1 MPRLRQ
7 DIVQWLFTQDYWV
20 RFLGNAILHK
30 GCINERD
37 EESAFGYLL
46 QQNGLAEKTPEV
58 PLSSIAISEN
68 TTEATESVVLAGMKD
83 LKNVNALAPGQELT
97 FGNGITAIYGNNGVG
112 KSGYTRMLN
121 NAFRSR
127 GDTEILP
134 DIRSEEE
141 MGQPSCTFLF
151 LKNHEELPLT
161 YPEKGD
167 HPFFRAYTVFDTKSM
182 RVHVDKENH
191 LHFSPQGFEFFDELA
206 AAVDS
211 LKERLQSTIAERRTE
226 NSFVQHFEGESP
238 VKAAI
243 AGLSGTSDLKKVRE
257 SAQWTD
263 ADGDRE
269 KALSEKLVSLQ
280 PAQFEKSKKT
290 LNLALETA
298 KRFAQQCE
306 ALNRALSEEN
316 LKKHKDTLL
325 AHKGLQER
333 ARAEGAEQFK
343 TGKIQGVGSGEWRR
357 FIQAAHDFGKKNEG
371 YPREGSHCLLCQQP
385 LLDDARSL
393 IERLFRH
400 LASTVATEINQ
411 VQQSIKGATQAMES
425 LAQPDLPT
433 DSVLRQWLNEHK
445 AADISAIE
453 QDIERVWKS
462 CECPRECLSE
472 LKHDVDISP
481 VAVGIEALQTAQ
493 KTLVDQIGELK
504 GQEANLNQERRK
516 VEDELR
522 ILRHKK
528 QLSSILPHVEEYV
541 KKYAWADKAEKI
553 TLNTGFITRVQRPLF
568 EKYVTDDY
576 RARFADECKRLDAHR
591 FGVQV
596 VQKGAKGRTTRKLK
610 LGSYDPGK
618 VLSEGEQRAIA
629 LADFLTE
636 AIMDPANCGIILDDP
651 VNSLDHVRKE
661 QIAYRLAEEGKARQ
675 VIIFTHDLVFLYKVK
690 TAAEKAA
697 SDFVCHWMECREDSV
712 GVVALNNSPSN
723 ERDYKNPDKAIAYWQ
738 RAKASEPEVREV
750 WLRQGFS
757 ALRTTYETFVIHT
770 LLADVVKRIDEQVR
784 FGNLKKIRI
793 TPEIIERADAKFAQL
808 SRYIEGHSHSDEYAG
823 TTPTPDMLKK
833 EIDDFVELKREHK
846 ALLNRQVPNP
856 QTGFVPKA
864 S

>member
-1 MPRLRQ
+1 MPSLRQ

-58 PLSSIAISEN
+58 PLSSIAVSEN
-68 TTEATESVVLAGMKD
+68 TTEVAESVVLAGMKD

-121 NAFRSR
+121 NFFRSR

-151 LKNHEELPLT
+151 LKNDEELPLT

-269 KALSEKLVSLQ
+269 KALTEKLVSLQ

-343 TGKIQGVGSGEWRR
+343 TDKIQGVGSGEWRR

-385 LLDDARSL
+385 LSGVARSL

-411 VQQSIKGATQAMES
+411 VQQSIKGAIQALES
-425 LAQPDLPT
+425 LTRPDLPA
-433 DSVLRQWLNEHK
+433 DSVFRQWLDEQR
-445 AADISAIE
+445 AADISAID
-453 QDIERVWKS
+453 QDVQRVWKT
-462 CECPRECLSE
+462 CECLRECLAE

-493 KTLVDQIGELK
+493 KTLVDQIGALK
-504 GQEANLNQERRK
+504 EQEANLSEERRK
-516 VEDELR
+516 VEEELR
-522 ILRHKK
+522 ILRHRK
-528 QLSSILPHVEEYV
+528 QLTNILPHVEEYV

-576 RARFADECKRLDAHR
+576 RARFVEECKRLDAHR

-675 VIIFTHDLVFLYKVK
+675 VIIFTHDLVFLYMLKNASEW
-690 TAAEKAA
+690 TGAEY
-697 SDFVCHWMECREDSV
+697 VCHWMQCCEGSIGNV
-712 GVVALNNSPSN
+712 FLNNSPST
-723 ERDYKNPDKAIAYWQ
+723 ERDYHNHRIATDWWEKARTAAPSDQEYLL
-738 RAKASEPEVREV
+738 K
-750 WLRQGFS
+750 QGFG

-770 LLADVVKRIDEQVR
+770 LFNEVVKRFDER
-784 FGNLKKIRI
+784 ISFGRLRDIRLTPDILKKVD
-793 TPEIIERADAKFAQL
+793 EKCALL
-808 SRYIEGHSHSDEYAG
+808 SRYIEGHSHSDQYSEKK
-823 TTPTPDMLKK
+823 PTPDLLKA
-833 EIDDFVELKREHK
+833 EIDAYIELTKEHK
-846 ALLNRQVPNP
+846 ALESTTPKKIEVS
-856 QTGFVPKA
+856 VPKA